1 MTFEMFLVASLALS
15 LAWVN
20 GANDISKGVATLVG
34 SGTSRART
42 AIWWGT
48 LWTVLGGVATVGW
61 GTALLE
67 TFASGYLRPGFAIS
81 TGFIA
86 SALVGA
92 ASWVF
97 IATRRGLP
105 VSTTHALLGGV
116 AGAALVLAG
125 PGGLRMA
132 AVANKALLPLLVGP
146 LIAVVLCALF
156 LLLARWVAGKVPA
169 WRPGCCDHAD
179 WRRNPFVCAAPG
191 ANVPRSPWL
200 MQFWVGLH
208 WLSSGATSFARGL
221 NDTPKIAA
229 FLVLATSLNPGVSA
243 ASFGSHGVWSVVA
256 VAVVMGLGC
265 LWGGFRVLDV
275 LSHRITPL
283 DAGSGVVAN
292 TGTAMLVLAASPLGL
307 PISTTHVSAG
317 ALMGIRWANK
327 ARPDEADA
335 LKHVLYGWV
344 VTLPAAMLL
353 AAFSASIVSR
363 I

>member
-1 MTFEMFLVASLALS
+1 MTFETLLVASLVLS

-34 SGTSRART
+34 SGASRVKT

-48 LWTVLGGVATVGW
+48 LWTVLGGVAAVSW
-61 GTALLE
+61 GAALLE
-67 TFASGYLRPGFAIS
+67 TFSSGYLRSGFDVS

-86 SALVGA
+86 SALIGA
-92 ASWVF
+92 SGWVF

-105 VSTTHALLGGV
+105 VSTTHALLGGI
-116 AGAALVLAG
+116 AGAALALAG
-125 PGGLRMA
+125 PDGLRMA

-146 LIAVVLCALF
+146 LIAIVLCALI

-179 WRRNPFVCAAPG
+179 WRKNPFVCAAPG
-191 ANVPRSPWL
+191 ASVPRSLWPVR
-200 MQFWVGLH
+200 FWVGLH

-229 FLVLATSLNPGVSA
+229 FLVLATSLNPGVATVS
-243 ASFGSHGVWSVVA
+243 GSHAVWSVVA
-256 VAVVMGLGC
+256 VALVMGLGC

-275 LSHRITPL
+275 MSHRIAPL
-283 DAGSGVVAN
+283 DASSGVVAN
-292 TGTAMLVLAASPLGL
+292 VGTSMLVLAASPLGL

-317 ALMGIRWANK
+317 ALMGIRWADK
-327 ARPDEADA
+327 APPCEADA
-335 LKHVLYGWV
+335 MKLVLYGWV

-353 AAFSASIVSR
+353 AAFSASIVNR